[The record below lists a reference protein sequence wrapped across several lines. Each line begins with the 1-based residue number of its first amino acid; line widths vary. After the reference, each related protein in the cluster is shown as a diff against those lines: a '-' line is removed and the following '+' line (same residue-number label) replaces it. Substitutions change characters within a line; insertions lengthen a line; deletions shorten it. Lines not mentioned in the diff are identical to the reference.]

1 MYIAIKIKTTGTNK
15 LSPVSG
21 GSIFGIGIASKG
33 QNYDLQ
39 KQFLLQDFT
48 SEQELLK
55 SFYQT
60 LENWWITAG
69 ATKNITWITWNGRK
83 FDVPFIIHRSLINS
97 FDVNTIF
104 RFFPNFK
111 DFIPFMSKA
120 SPIQIREIS
129 PICIPKD
136 NDHPSTLAD
145 MANAYGLQFK
155 TMEQSTIIDSW
166 KALNQP
172 EAREDFDHLN
182 EEQDDGNVDIDN
194 IFYRTTKNDQIAI
207 LMNETNALLELAGFA
222 I

>member
-1 MYIAIKIKTTGTNK
+1 MYIALKIKTTGCNK

-21 GSIFGIGIASKG
+21 GSIFGIGIATKG
-33 QNYDLQ
+33 LNYDLR

-69 ATKNITWITWNGRK
+69 ASKEIIWLTWNGKK
-83 FDVPFIIHRSLINS
+83 FDIPFIIHRSLINS
-97 FDVNTIF
+97 FDASTIF
-104 RFFPNFK
+104 NFFPNFK
-111 DFIPFMSKA
+111 DFIPFMSKS
-120 SPIQIREIS
+120 SPIQIKEIS

-136 NDHPSTLAD
+136 NEHTSTLAD

-155 TMEQSTIIDSW
+155 TVGQNAIVNSW
-166 KALNQP
+166 DDLNKPYVRKYFDELLKERDEDVVQP
-172 EAREDFDHLN
+172 
-182 EEQDDGNVDIDN
+182 
-194 IFYRTTKNDQIAI
+194 TKDDQIAV
-207 LMNETNALLELAGFA
+207 LANETNALLELGGFA